1 MENSTEKKGGS
12 SFTWILLAL
21 GGFFLFQN
29 FKKGID
35 AAYNKFEWKYSGV
48 KMFFAKVKFKEAL
61 KTGIPVTLAIYWNA
75 HNKNDFPIELVEFKG
90 KLMYGKQ
97 IVSEL
102 KLKESYRF
110 EPNQENKFE
119 VHSVTSIGAFLNNVI
134 NWNNTGRQLY
144 KFRIVGF
151 ITQSVANAPN
161 TTFAIDETIQFAAD
175 L

>member
-21 GGFFLFQN
+21 CGFYLFQN

-35 AAYNKFEWKYSGV
+35 AAYNKFEWKYSGCKLV
-48 KMFFAKVKFKEAL
+48 FSKVKL
-61 KTGIPVTLAIYWNA
+61 KDAIKKGIPVTLNINWNA

-102 KLKESYRF
+102 KLQHNYRF
-110 EPNQENKFE
+110 EPGHQEVFIVE
-119 VHSVTSIGAFLNNVI
+119 SVWSVGAFLNNI
-134 NWNNTGRQLY
+134 ISWNNSGRQLY

-161 TTFAIDETIQFAAD
+161 TTFAIDETIQFATD
-175 L
+175 I